1 MMRFAQWL
9 HRWLG
14 LILLIQVVLWLVSGL
29 YFSLQGHH
37 AMSGHQ
43 YKQNPT
49 GLVLRRA
56 MPQIDIDEI
65 WRRYPEAL
73 SIQLY
78 RIGDAPQYYVELA
91 DEDVYLHGHTGQLWH
106 TDAEQA
112 QQLALATYSGPGN
125 ILSTTPLTRTDEII
139 GWQGQGYKVLFAD
152 ELNTRIY
159 VDAANGHVID
169 HRNTPWLI
177 ADWAFKLHFMDYS
190 GARSFNHLLIYTAAL
205 LALWFTLSGVLLLVQ
220 NLRRGDFNPRRQPTI
235 LESLQRQHKPIASGC
250 GGGGTCGLCK
260 VKLTE
265 RTPPTQAENLL
276 LSESEINSGIRLA
289 CQHRD
294 HGQAIILL
302 DDNVTHFKLSLV
314 SKIEL
319 SAAITQLTFKSN
331 PACKYRA
338 GQFMQFKIPHDNG
351 VLFRHYSFATKPF
364 TPAPNDV
371 QSLQFLIRHV
381 PAVAESSPAGI
392 GSSYLLSLEVGDT
405 VDAAGPFGEFVATDN
420 NENKRDQIYIAGGVG
435 ISPIHALVEGE
446 TERQRHL
453 FHGARN
459 EAELIFADDFKSMQ
473 TLNYHPV
480 VDKFV
485 HDEVANWL
493 EKNPGDYDFYVCGP
507 PAMLAATLQL
517 LTDKKIPKSR
527 IRYDDF
533 GI

>member
-14 LILLIQVVLWLVSGL
+14 LILLLQVVLWLVSGL

-49 GLVLRRA
+49 GLVLRQA
-56 MPQIDIDEI
+56 MPNIGIEEI

-78 RIGDAPQYYVELA
+78 RIGDTPQYVVELA

-106 TDAEQA
+106 TNAKQA

-125 ILSTTPLTRTDEII
+125 ILSTTQLAQTNELVD
-139 GWQGQGYKVLFAD
+139 WHGQGYKVLFDD

-159 VDAANGHVID
+159 VDAANGQVID

-205 LALWFTLSGVLLLVQ
+205 LALWFTLSGTLLLLQ
-220 NLRRGDFNPRRQPTI
+220 NIRRGDFNPRRQPTI

-265 RTPPTQAENLL
+265 PTATTNAENIL
-276 LSESEINSGIRLA
+276 LSATEISSGVRLA

-302 DDNVTHFKLSLV
+302 DHNVAHFQLSLIA
-314 SKIEL
+314 KTEL
-319 SAAITQLTFKSN
+319 SDAITQLTFESS

-338 GQFMQFKIPHDNG
+338 GQFMQFKIPHDGG
-351 VLFRHYSFATKPF
+351 VLYRHYSFASKPS
-364 TPAPNDV
+364 ALEPNTV
-371 QSLQFLIRHV
+371 QQLHFLIRHV
-381 PAVAESSPAGI
+381 PAIAEDSPAGI
-392 GSSYLLSLEVGDT
+392 GSSYLLALEIGDT
-405 VDAAGPFGEFVATDN
+405 VGVAGPFGDFIATDSDDCH
-420 NENKRDQIYIAGGVG
+420 RDQVYIAGGVG
-435 ISPIHALVEGE
+435 ISPIHALVESE
-446 TERQRHL
+446 NERQRHL
-453 FHGARN
+453 FHGARS
-459 EAELIFADDFKSMQ
+459 EAELIFADEFKLMP
-473 TLNYHPV
+473 TLDYHPV

-485 HDEVANWL
+485 HEEVAHWL
-493 EKNPGDYDFYVCGP
+493 NQNPGDYDFYVCGP

-517 LTDKKIPKSR
+517 LADKKIPKSR

>member
-14 LILLIQVVLWLVSGL
+14 LILLLQVVLWLVSGL

-49 GLVLRRA
+49 GLVLRQA
-56 MPQIDIDEI
+56 MPNIGIEEI

-78 RIGDAPQYYVELA
+78 RIGDTPQYVVELA

-106 TDAEQA
+106 TNAKQA

-125 ILSTTPLTRTDEII
+125 ILSTSPLTKTKELV
-139 GWQGQGYKVLFAD
+139 GWQGQGYKILFAD

-159 VDAANGHVID
+159 VDAANGQVLD
-169 HRNTPWLI
+169 HRNTPWLL

-265 RTPPTQAENLL
+265 PTVATQAEQLL
-276 LSESEINSGIRLA
+276 LTTIEINSGIRLA

-294 HGQAIILL
+294 HGQTIILL
-302 DDNVTHFKLSLV
+302 DEHVTHFKLALV
-314 SKIEL
+314 AKTKL
-319 SAAITQLTFKSN
+319 SEAITKLTFKSE
-331 PACKYRA
+331 PSCEYSA
-338 GQFMQFKIPHDNG
+338 GQFMQFKIPDGNN
-351 VLFRHYSFATKPF
+351 VLLRHYSFATKSLTTAPTD
-364 TPAPNDV
+364 TP
-371 QSLQFLIRHV
+371 LLHFLIRHV
-381 PAVAESSPAGI
+381 PAVANVTPAGI
-392 GSSYLLSLEVGDT
+392 GSSYLLGLQVGDT
-405 VDAAGPFGEFVATDN
+405 VDAAGPFGNFVATDTN
-420 NENKRDQIYIAGGVG
+420 REQVYIAGGVG
-435 ISPIHALVEGE
+435 IAPIHALVESE
-446 TERQRHL
+446 SQRQRHL
-453 FHGARN
+453 FHGARS
-459 EAELIFADDFKSMQ
+459 EAELIFADEFKLMP
-473 TLNYHPV
+473 TLDYHPV

-485 HDEVANWL
+485 HEEVAHWL
-493 EKNPGDYDFYVCGP
+493 NQNPGDYDFYVCGP

-517 LTDKKIPKSR
+517 LADKKIPKSR